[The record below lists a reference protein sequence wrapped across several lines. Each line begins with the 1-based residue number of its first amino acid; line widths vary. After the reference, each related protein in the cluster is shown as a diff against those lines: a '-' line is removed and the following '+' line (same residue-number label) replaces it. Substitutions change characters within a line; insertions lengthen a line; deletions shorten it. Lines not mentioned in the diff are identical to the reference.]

1 MPSWIFS
8 LPSLEVLDMNNNHF
22 SGRIQE
28 FKSQMLNSIDLRHNQ
43 LQAICNATTLGVLD
57 LGSNY
62 LKGTIPQ
69 CLGEMGE
76 AWQVFDNFRAMKIID
91 ENMRT
96 PRYEGVQS
104 DSVTITTKVLDLEF
118 AQVLTADIVIDLSRN
133 DFEGLI
139 PSILGDLIGLRTL
152 NLSHNGLEVLNLS
165 HNHLVG
171 CIPKGN
177 QFDTFENS
185 SCQGNGL
192 RGFPLSRDFGD
203 DGVAQTTTPFVLDQG
218 ERGDLANKVDQL

>member
-1 MPSWIFS
+1 MDLSS
-8 LPSLEVLDMNNNHF
+8 NGF
-22 SGRIQE
+22 SGNLPA
-28 FKSQMLNSIDLRHNQ
+28 SL
-43 LQAICNATTLGVLD
+43 
-57 LGSNY
+57 
-62 LKGTIPQ
+62 
-69 CLGEMGE
+69 
-76 AWQVFDNFRAMKIID
+76 FDNFRAMKIID

-152 NLSHNGLEVLNLS
+152 NLSHNGLEGLILASLPTFIFLNLS

-218 ERGDLANKVDQL
+218 ERGDHEQTELISWQAVLMGYGCGLIIGLSIIYIM